1 MYYVW
6 ILFERYNSLTEI
18 LENYELKHI
27 YSIKNDNFIF
37 AGNNTIDIVYSSIGE
52 WNSNLYLRI
61 LNYINFNQSKI
72 SFKNISNNEIN
83 RNIITKKNNLIKNF

>member
-1 MYYVW
+1 MVNVLCLV
-6 ILFERYNSLTEI
+6 LFERYNSFTEI

-27 YSIKNDNFIF
+27 YGIKNDNFIF
-37 AGNNTIDIVYSSIGE
+37 AGNNTIDIVYSSIDSE

-72 SFKNISNNEIN
+72 SFKTFQ
-83 RNIITKKNNLIKNF
+83 ITK